1 MASNGRIA
9 GDLDQIA
16 DLLELQDANPFRVRA
31 YRNAAKAVRDYD
43 RPLRELLAAGGDVR
57 SVKGIG
63 KDIAVQVLARIE
75 SGTMPQLEE
84 LRSQLP
90 SGLPAVTRVAGVGP
104 KRARRLWQELGVDGL
119 DALEAAAR
127 DGRIASLAGF
137 GAKSQDKILTGVQSA
152 RRFRERRRRVDVAR
166 ALAPLLRWL
175 QDVPAVQRVTVAGS
189 FRRGLDTI
197 GDVDLVVQTDDADPV
212 MERLRSYDEVDSVSG
227 SGREK
232 TSVLLADGLQVD
244 LRAVPAAS
252 YGAALAYFT
261 GSQAHNIRMR
271 GRALE
276 RGTRLNEYGLFT
288 EGRDERLAGA
298 DEEEVYAALGLP
310 WIPPELREDRGEIEA
325 AEAGELPELVRVEDI
340 TSDLHTHSDWSDGRA
355 TLLEM
360 QQAARARGLTAL
372 AVTDHSPAL
381 AMTGGLTRE
390 KLLRQW
396 QALDDL
402 EGTVPG
408 LTVLRGM
415 EVDILPDGSLDMD
428 DDLLARMDVVVVSV
442 HARFEMSEEAQTR
455 RVVTALTHPRVN
467 VLGHA
472 TGRILGR
479 REGYAIDLDAV
490 IEAALRHRVAIE
502 INANPARLD
511 VDDVWARRAAR
522 AGVRIAVNTD
532 AHSVAEFEVLRHGIV
547 QARRAWLA
555 PEDVINTWPL
565 TQLRAFLAKDGAA
578 G

>member
-175 QDVPAVQRVTVAGS
+175 EDVPAVQRVTVAGS

-402 EGTVPG
+402 EGRVPG